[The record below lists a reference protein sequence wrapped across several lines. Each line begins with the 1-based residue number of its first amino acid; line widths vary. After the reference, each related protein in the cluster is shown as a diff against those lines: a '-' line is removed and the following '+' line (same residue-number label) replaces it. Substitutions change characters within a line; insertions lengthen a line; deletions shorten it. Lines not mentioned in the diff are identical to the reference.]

1 MNNNT
6 VQKIKKCLEETYDI
20 PFDIKGGM
28 LDNDAWFG
36 IKPQNHEQELF
47 DINVRFKNK
56 LRLVIEATPEKYAG
70 FSIKDMGE
78 ASTEKKEIFAEYA
91 IQLNDRK
98 AKTEF
103 YVNDVVCNP
112 SYPDTWPREW
122 NNYRLRI
129 SRSPICGED
138 EEYDVIE
145 ITIEWITIVTGM
157 LLSLLNVIQI
167 DEIEKMEGGLKKITA
182 NRYERNPINR
192 ELCIAANGY
201 ECKICGFNFEKAYGT
216 IGHHF
221 IHVHHIVPVS
231 KMNSAYIIKP
241 VKDLIPVCPNCHAM
255 LHRNDPPLI
264 PDELKGL
271 ITGEAKR
278 KK

>member
-1 MNNNT
+1 MNNNAT
-6 VQKIKKCLEETYDI
+6 QKIKKYLEETYDI

-28 LDNDAWFG
+28 FYNDAWFK

-56 LRLVIEATPEKYAG
+56 LRLVIEVTPEKYAA

-78 ASTEKKEIFAEYA
+78 ASMEKKEIFAEYA
-91 IQLNDRK
+91 RQLNTRK
-98 AKTEF
+98 AKIEF
-103 YVNDVVCNP
+103 YVNDVVRNP
-112 SYPDTWPREW
+112 TYPDAWPQEW
-122 NNYRLRI
+122 DNYRLRI

-138 EEYDVIE
+138 EEYDVTE
-145 ITIEWITIVTGM
+145 ITIGWTTVVTGM

-167 DEIEKMEGGLKKITA
+167 DEIEKMEGGLKKTIV

-192 ELCIAANGY
+192 ELCIAVNGY
-201 ECKICGFNFEKAYGT
+201 TCKICGFNFKKAYGT

-231 KMNSAYIIKP
+231 KMDSTYIIKP

-271 ITGEAKR
+271 ISTKR
-278 KK
+278 K